1 MHRGKSSLS
10 PDLVRIN
17 ASQFEALVRAHE
29 AFTAGRPGGRRALTR
44 FIVARGVQA
53 HKRQM
58 QDIDFTGADLTGA
71 SFIASDMSRA
81 ALYCADLS
89 KADLRAAKLIRA
101 DLRERGSTVHAC
113 PGPCWT
119 VPICGPPFSVPSM
132 I

>member
-1 MHRGKSSLS
+1 MHRSKPSAT

-29 AFTAGRPGGRRALTR
+29 AFTSGRPGGRRALTR

-71 SFIASDMSRA
+71 SFIPSGTGR
-81 ALYCADLS
+81 
-89 KADLRAAKLIRA
+89 IV
-101 DLRERGSTVHAC
+101 GSIFV
-113 PGPCWT
+113 
-119 VPICGPPFSVPSM
+119 
-132 I
+132 